1 MITSYLGFACIIKI
15 PEIYLGSLN
24 ELPIKGAIGKLK
36 MKNGRKQVKNR
47 DKMPC
52 HGFFNFMYVCIKW
65 FYNSVY
71 FYFYCFTIIVMPL
84 AMILVDKET
93 AERA

>member
-1 MITSYLGFACIIKI
+1 
-15 PEIYLGSLN
+15 
-24 ELPIKGAIGKLK
+24 
-36 MKNGRKQVKNR
+36 
-47 DKMPC
+47 MPC
-52 HGFFNFMYVCIKW
+52 HSLFNMVYVLIKW

-71 FYFYCFTIIVMPL
+71 FYFYTFTIIVMPL